1 MSSRVAEFEETF
13 WKRHSNPKSGW
24 SRTILLPA
32 ILYAIYYRNWKVA
45 VAAVI
50 FTVINPLLFDP
61 PEDNDAWMTRVVLAE
76 QWWKEES
83 RGFIGLS
90 YPNVLTVVNIP
101 TTIYAIVA
109 AYRKKPVQL
118 ALAGGA
124 SMFLK
129 FWYVAE
135 LVREYEAENKN

>member
-1 MSSRVAEFEETF
+1 MSTRVTELEETF

-32 ILYAIYYRNWKVA
+32 ILYAIYHRNWRVA

-50 FTVINPLLFDP
+50 FTIVNPLLFAP
-61 PEDNDAWMTRVVLAE
+61 PEDNDAWMTRAVLAE
-76 QWWKEES
+76 RWWKDEG

-101 TTIYAIVA
+101 TTIYALVA
-109 AYRKKPVQL
+109 AYRRQPVRS
-118 ALAGGA
+118 ALAGVV
-124 SMFLK
+124 SMSLK

-135 LVREYEAENKN
+135 LVRAYEAEKAN